1 MENVWLSVEVL
12 FAIALLWKCADWFV
26 DGAAGLAEYAGVPHM
41 LIGLVL
47 VSLATTAPELAAS
60 LLAALRGNP
69 EMALGNAIGSV
80 IVDDTVALGLGAV
93 LAPVALAVD
102 PRLLR
107 KSGIF
112 LFGACVILAVLSM
125 DGSLSRWEGGLLVAL
140 FVGHVTY
147 TLVSEMHRRKR
158 GGSEDFDEA
167 DLENDPEIS
176 VGRAMWRFA
185 LGVPGVL
192 IGSHF
197 LLEGAIGMGRN
208 MGMPEYAVG
217 LTIVAIG
224 TSVPEIATV
233 AASALKGKGAIGIG
247 NILGADILNICWVA
261 GLSATVK
268 PLSADTGLLRIGLV
282 CMMAAVAAMLLAL
295 WTGHRLSRNA
305 GFLLLF
311 LYLLYLGNVFG
322 RPTLFPQVM
331 IPW

>member
-1 MENVWLSVEVL
+1 MEDLWFSIEVL
-12 FAIALLWKCADWFV
+12 FAIAILWKCADWFV
-26 DGAAGLAEYAGVPHM
+26 DGAAGLAENAGVPNM

-47 VSLATTAPELAAS
+47 VSLATTAPELTAS
-60 LLAALRGNP
+60 FLAALRGNP

-80 IVDDTVALGLGAV
+80 VVDDTVALGLGAV
-93 LAPVALAVD
+93 LAPVALVVE

-112 LFGACVILAVLSM
+112 LLGVCVVLTVLSL

-140 FVGHVTY
+140 FMGYVTY
-147 TLVSEMHRRKR
+147 TLVSEMQRRKR
-158 GGSEDFDEA
+158 GGADDFGEVKLED
-167 DLENDPEIS
+167 DLEIT
-176 VGRAMWRFA
+176 VGGAMWRFA
-185 LGVPGVL
+185 LGAVGML

-208 MGMPEYAVG
+208 IGMPEYAVG

-233 AASALKGKGAIGIG
+233 AASALKGKGGIGIG
-247 NILGADILNICWVA
+247 NIIGADILNVCWVA
-261 GLSATVK
+261 GLSATAN
-268 PLSADTGLLRIGLV
+268 PLSADTGFLRISLV
-282 CMMAAVAAMLLAL
+282 WMMVVVSAMLLML